1 MDEKLIHSLWDRFDR
16 SDVSELV
23 YESGDGKLV
32 LKREKEQ
39 PVMASA
45 GTPAAYAESVQQHA
59 AGVQTAAASA
69 AEQQQEVQLQAAGS
83 ADNGIYVRSPLP
95 GTFYRAASPD
105 EEPFVMIGKE
115 VHQGDVI
122 GIVESMKM
130 MNEIIA
136 DTDGIVAEILA
147 EDGTMVGYDEKLIRL
162 EK

>member
-23 YESGDGKLV
+23 YECSDGKLV

-39 PVMASA
+39 PVIVSAGVPAAPAVTAAVRQDNASA
-45 GTPAAYAESVQQHA
+45 EGRAPQ
-59 AGVQTAAASA
+59 QTAADRVSDD
-69 AEQQQEVQLQAAGS
+69 G
-83 ADNGIYVRSPLP
+83 GIYVRSPLP

-130 MNEIIA
+130 MNEIVA

>member
-23 YESGDGKLV
+23 YECGEGKLV
-32 LKREKEQ
+32 LKREKQQ
-39 PVMASA
+39 PVIVSA
-45 GTPAAYAESVQQHA
+45 GAPAVQAASVQQGA
-59 AGVQTAAASA
+59 APAQGGT
-69 AEQQQEVQLQAAGS
+69 EQQPKAEKAAD
-83 ADNGIYVRSPLP
+83 DNGIYVRSPLP

-105 EEPFVMIGKE
+105 DEPFVMIGKE

-130 MNEIIA
+130 MNEIVA
-136 DTDGIVAEILA
+136 DTDGVVAEILA

>member
-23 YESGDGKLV
+23 YECGDGKLV

-39 PVMASA
+39 PVIVSA
-45 GTPAAYAESVQQHA
+45 GVPS
-59 AGVQTAAASA
+59 VQTASVSQNASQAQPQVQQSVQSKAADDS
-69 AEQQQEVQLQAAGS
+69 
-83 ADNGIYVRSPLP
+83 GIYVRSPLP

-130 MNEIIA
+130 MNEIVA
-136 DTDGIVAEILA
+136 DADGVVAEILV